1 MYGLVLEGGGAK
13 GAYHVGAFKALKEL
27 GIEIGGIAGT
37 SIGAINGAMMVQGDY
52 DLLEK
57 VWYNINSS
65 ELFDLDEKAIVD
77 LKNLNLQEINFS
89 YLLHQSK
96 EILNNRGLDTT
107 KIRALFDTYIDEEKV
122 FNSNIDFGIVTV
134 DLTAKKPLELYK
146 EDIPKGKLIDFLIAS
161 ANLPAFKMEEVDGKK
176 YLDGGFYN
184 NLPINLLSKK
194 GYKDIIAVR
203 TMAVGIIRRVKEKNV
218 KITYI
223 QPADGSLGSMLGAL
237 DFNREKAEILIKLGY
252 YDTMKVFK
260 KLKGFK
266 YYCIPYEGNFIEL
279 MLNFLI
285 SNKNKIKSVASIL
298 GFDDVSIDRVLFE
311 KIMPRIENILDMKGR
326 ADYEDISI
334 RLAERIAE
342 KLNIERFKIYNSIDF
357 LNLAIGEFQKNPVS
371 FTKNVP
377 AFVKHNKILSI
388 AVKEDI
394 IVELFTE
401 LFMNESGTMV
411 KE

>member
-13 GAYHVGAFKALKEL
+13 GAYHVGAFKALREL

-57 VWYNINSS
+57 VWYSINSY
-65 ELFDLDEKAIVD
+65 ELFDIDEKAIVD

-96 EILNNRGLDTT
+96 EILNNKGLDTS
-107 KIRALFDTYIDEEKV
+107 KIRALFDTYIDEEKIR
-122 FNSNIDFGIVTV
+122 SSHIDFGIVTV
-134 DLTAKKPLELYK
+134 DLTDKKPLELYL
-146 EDIPKGKLIDFLIAS
+146 EYIPRGKLIDFLIAS
-161 ANLPAFKMEEVDGKK
+161 ANLPAFRIEEVDGKK

-184 NLPINLLSKK
+184 NLPIGLLCKK

-203 TMAVGIIRRVKEKNV
+203 TMAVGVVRRVKEKDV
-218 KITYI
+218 RITYI

-237 DFNREKAEILIKLGY
+237 DFNREKADQLIKLGY

-260 KLKGFK
+260 KLKGFR
-266 YYCIPYEGNFIEL
+266 YYCIPYEGDFIK
-279 MLNFLI
+279 LI
-285 SNKNKIKSVASIL
+285 IEYLLGNRDKIENVASIL
-298 GFDDVSIDRVLFE
+298 GFDDISKDRVIFE
-311 KIMPRIENILDMKGR
+311 KIMPRLENILDMKGR
-326 ADYEDISI
+326 ADYEDICI

-342 KLNIERFKIYNSIDF
+342 KLNIERFKIYTSLDF
-357 LNLAIGEFQKNPVS
+357 LKLTIETFRRNPIE

-377 AFVKHNKILSI
+377 AFIKHNKILAL
-388 AVKEDI
+388 AVKEDL
-394 IVELFTE
+394 IVEIFTE
-401 LFMNESGTMV
+401 LFMNNG
-411 KE
+411 

>member
-13 GAYHVGAFKALKEL
+13 GAYHVGAFKALREL

-57 VWYNINSS
+57 VWYSINSY
-65 ELFDLDEKAIVD
+65 ELFDIDEKAIID
-77 LKNLNLQEINFS
+77 LKNLNLNEINFS

-96 EILNNRGLDTT
+96 EILNNRGLDTS
-107 KIRALFDTYIDEEKV
+107 KIRALFDTYIDEEKIK
-122 FNSNIDFGIVTV
+122 NSSIDFGIVTV
-134 DLTAKKPLELYK
+134 DLTDKKPLELFK
-146 EDIPKGKLIDFLIAS
+146 EDIPDGKLIDFLIAS
-161 ANLPAFKMEEVDGKK
+161 ANLPAFKIEEVDGKK

-184 NLPINLLSKK
+184 NLPIALMCKK

-203 TMAVGIIRRVKEKNV
+203 TMAVGIVRKVKDKDV

-237 DFNREKAEILIKLGY
+237 DFNREKADVLIKLGY

-266 YYCIPYEGNFIEL
+266 YYCVPYEGNFIEL
-279 MLNFLI
+279 MLNFLL
-285 SNKNKIKSVASIL
+285 SNRDKVQSVAKIL
-298 GFDDVSIDRVLFE
+298 GFEDFSYDRVLFE

-342 KLNIERFKIYNSIDF
+342 KLNIERFKIYDTMDF
-357 LNLAIGEFQKNPVS
+357 LKITLEEFQKNPVH

-377 AFVKHNKILSI
+377 AFVKHNKILSL
-388 AVKEDI
+388 AVKEDL

-401 LFMNESGTMV
+401 LFI
-411 KE
+411 K

>member
-27 GIEIGGIAGT
+27 GFEIGGIAGT

-57 VWYNINSS
+57 VWYSINSY
-65 ELFDLDEKAIVD
+65 ELFDLDEKAIID
-77 LKNLNLQEINFS
+77 LKNLNLHEINFS

-96 EILNNRGLDTT
+96 EILNNRGLDTS

-122 FNSNIDFGIVTV
+122 LNSNIDFGIVTV
-134 DLTAKKPLELYK
+134 DLTDKKPLELFK

-161 ANLPAFKMEEVDGKK
+161 ANLPAFRIEEVDGKK

-184 NLPINLLSKK
+184 NLPIGLLAKK

-203 TMAVGIIRRVKEKNV
+203 TMAVGIVRRVKEKDV

-237 DFNREKAEILIKLGY
+237 DFNREKADTLIKLGY

-279 MLNFLI
+279 MLDYLI
-285 SNKNKIKSVASIL
+285 SNREKIQCVAKIL
-298 GFDDVSIDRVLFE
+298 GYDDFSFDRVLFE

-334 RLAERIAE
+334 RLAERVAE
-342 KLNIERFKIYNSIDF
+342 KLNIERFKIYNTMDF
-357 LNLAIGEFQKNPVS
+357 LSMTIKEFKKNPIP
-371 FTKNVP
+371 FTKNLP
-377 AFVKHNKILSI
+377 AFIKHNKILSL
-388 AVKEDI
+388 AVKEDLV
-394 IVELFTE
+394 VEIFTE
-401 LFMNESGTMV
+401 LFL
-411 KE
+411 